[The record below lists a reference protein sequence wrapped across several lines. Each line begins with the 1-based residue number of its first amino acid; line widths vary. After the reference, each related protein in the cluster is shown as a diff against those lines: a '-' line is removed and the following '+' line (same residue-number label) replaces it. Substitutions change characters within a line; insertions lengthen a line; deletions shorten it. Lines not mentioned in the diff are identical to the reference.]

1 MAFNNIPPSSLSR
14 FSVGEITQ
22 LLATPVFYNAGS
34 SKWLKT
40 GTYTASSNLSTAT
53 KNNLAAA
60 GTATISTIALL
71 TAVENSLS
79 SAYPYSPLPAQ
90 RISASGVTVFPAC
103 SGTTTP
109 IVTTV
114 TSAGAQN
121 IFLPITASASSDAA
135 GANIVIASNNTTI
148 FAYTVTNATTFSA
161 VSTTDGLNWSSVTLT
176 GLPTFVNINQDKA
189 FSSGQNCTVG
199 VNGRSKAKT
208 NRFCVFWCGA
218 RFLLVVADVGA
229 SAYIASTS
237 TDGIA
242 WSGNTTL
249 TILGSVSISNTVS
262 VDFYRNGNNC
272 YLCLAGN
279 WRKSTDGGVNWSACT
294 STPYSGTADY
304 FQKLNSTDAAKLM
317 YTDNAATTSYFSA
330 DSGATWTSRTLPID
344 SSGAIAYK
352 GSTILIS
359 KSNTGVYRSVNDG
372 ASFTPIVF
380 PVGTLSS
387 SGLVFSDASRFY
399 FVPQGQPQILTSTD
413 AITWTIVSVPAN
425 SMAIQDG
432 SYQGGIVYYDSN
444 NVILLGYNNK
454 AGFDQ
459 CAITNDGGVTWKNS
473 SISSLSN
480 NADYTFVGDA
490 FVSPDGLGGGT
501 SAFGGNSGGGYYGSS
516 GTGNVCSKA
525 TAVAGGGFYRT
536 GSAVVTPTN
545 ANALMFARIE

>member
-1 MAFNNIPPSSLSR
+1 MSFNNIPPSSLSR

-22 LLATPVFYNAGS
+22 LMATPFYYNAGS

-40 GTYTASSNLSTAT
+40 GSYTAASNLSTTA

-60 GTATISTIALL
+60 STALSSTIALVTASEASL
-71 TAVENSLS
+71 T

-90 RISASGVTVFPAC
+90 RISASGVTVFPGC

-121 IFLPITASASSDAA
+121 ISLPITANFVSAAA
-135 GANIVIASNNTTI
+135 GGNIVVASNNTTI
-148 FAYTVTNATTFSA
+148 FAYTATAGSTFGA
-161 VSTTDGLNWSSVTLT
+161 VSTTDGLNWSLVTLT
-176 GLPTFVNINQDKA
+176 GLPTTLDLNNVRA
-189 FSSGQNCTVG
+189 FSSGQSCTVG
-199 VNGRSKAKT
+199 VNGRSKPKD
-208 NRFCVFWCGA
+208 NRLCVFWCGA
-218 RFLLVVADVGA
+218 RFILVVADGTSTFYVTA
-229 SAYIASTS
+229 TS

-242 WSGNTTL
+242 WTSNTTL
-249 TILGSVSISNTVS
+249 TVLGSVTIASTAT

-279 WRKSTDGGVNWSACT
+279 WRKSTDGGVSWSACA
-294 STPYSGTADY
+294 STPYSGTADK

-317 YTDNAATTSYFSA
+317 YTADTATTSYFSA

-344 SSGAIAYK
+344 SSGAIAYR
-352 GSTILIS
+352 GSTVLIS

-372 ASFTPIVF
+372 ASFTSVVF

-425 SMAIQDG
+425 SMAIQNG
-432 SYQGGIVYYDSN
+432 AYQGGIIYYDSN
-444 NVILLGYNNK
+444 NVILLGYNSQS
-454 AGFDQ
+454 GFDQ
-459 CAITNDGGVTWKNS
+459 CAITNDGGATWKNS
-473 SISSLSN
+473 SVTNLGSN
-480 NADYTFVGDA
+480 TDYTFVGDA

-501 SAFGGNSGGGYYGSS
+501 AAFGGTNGGAYYG
-516 GTGNVCSKA
+516 GTSGNVCSKT

-545 ANALMFARIE
+545 ANAVMFARIE